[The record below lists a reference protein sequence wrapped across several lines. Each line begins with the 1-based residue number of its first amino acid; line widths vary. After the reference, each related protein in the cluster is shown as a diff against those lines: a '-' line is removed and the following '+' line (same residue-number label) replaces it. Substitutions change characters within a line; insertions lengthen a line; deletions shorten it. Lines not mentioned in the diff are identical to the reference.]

1 MTGEGSVS
9 RYEDWGDARIKV
21 RAGRGSRPR
30 TKRRPDYQQAPL
42 GVVVGIDRGRYTVA
56 VPTPAESEATT
67 PAKPG
72 TLAPAESG
80 ALTSATPETTALNTS
95 STEILVQAVKARE
108 LPRGSV
114 VTGDWVRLTGDLSGV
129 EGTLARIAQVEERR
143 GLLRRSLEE
152 YAGERGEKAIVAN
165 ADYMVIVTACAQ
177 PTPRVGMVD
186 RCLVAA
192 KEAQVTPILCLT
204 KTDLANPAEFLQNFQ
219 GFDLLTVTSAL
230 PQNALPQG
238 DPQSDPLSP
247 EIPELQ
253 IGAGGQPASS
263 LTPIYPGLAE
273 LEALLHNHFSVLVGH
288 SGVGKSTLINA
299 LIPDACRAVGAVNDT
314 TGKGRHTSTSVQAL
328 PLPRGGWVADTP
340 GMRSFGLQHV
350 TNEDVLAT
358 FPGLAEASEFCL
370 PNCTH
375 LAGEPECALDQ
386 WARQEPPFAAEHP
399 EILHREE
406 LVARARKLL
415 KPPPEY

>member
-1 MTGEGSVS
+1 MS
-9 RYEDWGDARIKV
+9 RYEDWEDDARIEI

-30 TKRRPDYQQAPL
+30 TKRRPNYQRAPL
-42 GVVVGIDRGRYTVA
+42 GVVVGIDRGRYTVT
-56 VPTPAESEATT
+56 VPTPTESKVTT
-67 PAKPG
+67 PMKPG
-72 TLAPAESG
+72 APAAAAPEIT
-80 ALTSATPETTALNTS
+80 TSSTS

-108 LPRGSV
+108 LPRGSI
-114 VTGDWVRLTGDLSGV
+114 VTGDRVRLTGDLSGG
-129 EGTLARIAQVEERR
+129 EGTLARIAKVEERR

-204 KTDLANPAEFLQNFQ
+204 KTDLADPAEFLQNFQ
-219 GFDLLTVTSAL
+219 GFDLLAVTSAL
-230 PQNALPQG
+230 PQS
-238 DPQSDPLSP
+238 DPQLNPLSL
-247 EIPELQ
+247 EIPELPT
-253 IGAGGQPASS
+253 GAGGKPTLSLAPA
-263 LTPIYPGLAE
+263 YPGLPE
-273 LEALLHNHFSVLVGH
+273 LEALLRNHFSVLVGH

-299 LIPDACRAVGAVNDT
+299 LIPGARRAVGAVNDT
-314 TGKGRHTSTSVQAL
+314 TGKGRHTSTNVRAL

-350 TNEDVLAT
+350 TNSDVLAT
-358 FPGLAEASEFCL
+358 FPGLAEASKFCL

-386 WARQEPPFAAEHP
+386 WARQEPPFAKAHP
-399 EILHREE
+399 EVLQSEE